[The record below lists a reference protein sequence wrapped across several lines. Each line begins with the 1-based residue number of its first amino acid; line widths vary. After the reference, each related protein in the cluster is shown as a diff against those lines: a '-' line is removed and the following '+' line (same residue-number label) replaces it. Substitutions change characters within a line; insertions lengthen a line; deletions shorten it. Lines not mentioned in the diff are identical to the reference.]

1 MFSSRLVSSV
11 LFMMMIPALTMAVDK
26 LVFNGFSNSS
36 LVLDGSATVLPN
48 GILKLA
54 NGSSYAYTKRLYAYT
69 KGHAFFPSPI
79 QLRNSTDGS
88 IFSFS
93 ATFIFAMLHTLPL
106 EEGDGIAFFLA
117 AQYTNFTGTGISGDF
132 GLPAEDDDGSK
143 SLDHILS
150 IELDTLHN
158 EKFGDID
165 DNHVGIN
172 INSLNSSQSSPAGYY
187 TDEPYSI
194 LHPLRLKSGEEMQVW
209 IDYDHRRMQLNVTLA
224 PVPMAKPKRP
234 LLSATHNLSKLLLDH
249 MYVGFSSSSSA
260 ALYISGHVHGHF
272 IAGFCFRLDG
282 KPASLQYSK
291 LPKINTSD
299 LPDHVTYGTG
309 RRSSIYWP
317 DFLTSLPLIYAS
329 ALGGAISM
337 PVIIYLI
344 VRRCRRYQEL
354 HEDWELEFGPHRF
367 SFKEL
372 FKATNGFVDKQLLG
386 VGGFGKVYKGVL
398 PSSKLEVGVKVMSHD
413 SKQGMKEFVAEV
425 VSMGRLR
432 HRNLVQLLGYC
443 RRKGEL
449 LLVYEYMPNG
459 SLDKYLYDQDKPSPN
474 WIQRF
479 EIIKGVASG
488 LLYLHE
494 EWEQVVIHRDVKA
507 SNVLLDSEMN
517 GRLGDFGL
525 ARLHDHGVDAH
536 TTCVA
541 GTRGYISPELARLG
555 KATKA
560 TDVFAFGAFILEV
573 ACGRRP
579 IGMNSSGELQVLVD
593 IVLRFWQRDLILCML
608 DPRLGGEFVTEEAEL
623 VLKLGLLCSHP
634 SPASRPSMRLVMQY
648 LCGDVLLPAMPESY
662 RSIRSFSEMQ
672 VEGDQLDENPLLRQ
686 YLSVQTSITGLSG
699 GR

>member
-36 LVLDGSATVLPN
+36 LVLDGSAAVLPN

-54 NGSSYAYTKRLYAYT
+54 NGSSYAYT

-194 LHPLRLKSGEEMQVW
+194 LHPLRLKSGEEMQLW

-234 LLSATHNLSKLLLDH
+234 LLSATHNLSKVLLDH

-260 ALYISGHVHGHF
+260 ALYISGHF

-309 RRSSIYWP
+309 RGSSIYWP
-317 DFLTSLPLIYAS
+317 DILTSLPLIYAS

-344 VRRCRRYQEL
+344 IVRRCRRYQEL
-354 HEDWELEFGPHRF
+354 HEDWEVEFGPHRF

-372 FKATNGFVDKQLLG
+372 FKATDGFVDQQLLG

-425 VSMGRLR
+425 ISMGRLR

-459 SLDKYLYDQDKPSPN
+459 SLDKYLYD
-474 WIQRF
+474 
-479 EIIKGVASG
+479 
-488 LLYLHE
+488 
-494 EWEQVVIHRDVKA
+494 
-507 SNVLLDSEMN
+507 
-517 GRLGDFGL
+517 
-525 ARLHDHGVDAH
+525 
-536 TTCVA
+536 
-541 GTRGYISPELARLG
+541 
-555 KATKA
+555 
-560 TDVFAFGAFILEV
+560 
-573 ACGRRP
+573 
-579 IGMNSSGELQVLVD
+579 
-593 IVLRFWQRDLILCML
+593 
-608 DPRLGGEFVTEEAEL
+608 
-623 VLKLGLLCSHP
+623 
-634 SPASRPSMRLVMQY
+634 
-648 LCGDVLLPAMPESY
+648 
-662 RSIRSFSEMQ
+662 
-672 VEGDQLDENPLLRQ
+672 
-686 YLSVQTSITGLSG
+686 
-699 GR
+699 

>member
-1 MFSSRLVSSV
+1 
-11 LFMMMIPALTMAVDK
+11 MAVDK

-36 LVLDGSATVLPN
+36 LVLDGSAAVLPN

-54 NGSSYAYTKRLYAYT
+54 NGSSYAYT

-79 QLRNSTDGS
+79 QLRNSTEGS

-117 AQYTNFTGTGISGDF
+117 AHTNFTGTGISGDF
-132 GLPAEDDDGSK
+132 GLPAEDDNGK

-158 EKFGDID
+158 ERFGDID

-209 IDYDHRRMQLNVTLA
+209 IDYDHRRMQLNVALA

-234 LLSATHNLSKLLLDH
+234 LLSATHNLSKVLLDH

-272 IAGFCFRLDG
+272 IAGFCFKLDG

-291 LPKINTSD
+291 L
-299 LPDHVTYGTG
+299 
-309 RRSSIYWP
+309 
-317 DFLTSLPLIYAS
+317 
-329 ALGGAISM
+329 
-337 PVIIYLI
+337 
-344 VRRCRRYQEL
+344 
-354 HEDWELEFGPHRF
+354 
-367 SFKEL
+367 
-372 FKATNGFVDKQLLG
+372 
-386 VGGFGKVYKGVL
+386 
-398 PSSKLEVGVKVMSHD
+398 
-413 SKQGMKEFVAEV
+413 
-425 VSMGRLR
+425 R
-432 HRNLVQLLGYC
+432 HRNLVQLLRYC

-449 LLVYEYMPNG
+449 LLVYEYIPNG

-494 EWEQVVIHRDVKA
+494 EWEQVVIHRDIKA

-517 GRLGDFGL
+517 GRLGDLGL

-593 IVLRFWQRDLILCML
+593 FVLRFWQRDLILCML
-608 DPRLGGEFVTEEAEL
+608 DTRLGGEFVTEEAEL

-634 SPASRPSMRLVMQY
+634 SPASRPSMRFVMQY